1 VLTIDL
7 GRFPIRSGEVV
18 LDIGCG
24 NGRHGFASLRRG
36 ATVVSVDLD
45 PDSLQEV
52 RTMSA
57 AMAHERQTPAHS
69 ANHCVRGNATRL
81 PFANGSFD
89 VVIASEVMEHI
100 PADEMALEE
109 FRRVLKPGG
118 RLAVSVPRTWPE
130 RVCWLLSSDY
140 HNEAGGH
147 VRIYGD
153 QELLHKLREAGFA
166 VWGRHHAHALHSP
179 YWWLKCLVGVRKQD
193 ASLPRL
199 YHRLLVW
206 QIRSVPTFLDAVEHA
221 LDPFMGKSLVVYA
234 TNAEPVSAMGMKKAH
249 ALA

>member
-7 GRFPIRSGEVV
+7 ERFPIRSGDVV

-45 PDSLQEV
+45 PDSLKEV
-52 RTMSA
+52 RSMSA
-57 AMAHERQTPAHS
+57 AMAHERQAPAHS
-69 ANHCVRGNATRL
+69 SNHCVRGDATRL
-81 PFANGSFD
+81 PFANGRFD
-89 VVIASEVMEHI
+89 IVIASEVMEHI
-100 PADEMALEE
+100 PADETALAE

-140 HNEAGGH
+140 HSEAGSH
-147 VRIYGD
+147 VRIYRD
-153 QELLHKLREAGFA
+153 QELRGKLREAGFA

-179 YWWLKCLVGVRKQD
+179 YWWLKCVVGVRRQD

-206 QIRSVPTFLDAVEHA
+206 QIRSAPTLLDAAEHA

-234 TNAEPVSAMGMKKAH
+234 TNTEPAAAMRTREAR